1 MPSKT
6 HMSPVAKHIRKTFEI
21 MKQHND
27 DVDSISPIRT
37 RPTPMCKRVPFDIW
51 MNDYLFPELL
61 LLGDSMGSVYSGRC
75 CHNWACY
82 YLPEE
87 TILRIM
93 CEAGTID

>member
-6 HMSPVAKHIRKTFEI
+6 HMSPVAKHIRKTFEDL
-21 MKQHND
+21 KAYD
-27 DVDSISPIRT
+27 EYKDSLIPDCE
-37 RPTPMCKRVPFDIW
+37 PKPMHSRVPFDIW

-93 CEAGTID
+93 CEAGIID